1 MLGWIILISIIS
13 IIFIFIVHHL
23 LVFFKTTLTVPRVKD
38 LVNCPTQKYQDIYN
52 TITINKHDNNYNNYN
67 DNNDNNNTTDI
78 DMLPTEQS
86 ENMKDELKSFLK
98 KQLKKDDDVYPSGD
112 TMGYA
117 SY

>member
-1 MLGWIILISIIS
+1 MLGWIIQISIIS

-52 TITINKHDNNYNNYN
+52 TITIHKHDN
-67 DNNDNNNTTDI
+67 DIDNNTTDI

-98 KQLKKDDDVYPSGD
+98 KQLKKDDDFYPSGD

>member
-1 MLGWIILISIIS
+1 
-13 IIFIFIVHHL
+13 L

-52 TITINKHDNNYNNYN
+52 TITINKHDNDN
-67 DNNDNNNTTDI
+67 DNNTTDI

>member
-1 MLGWIILISIIS
+1 MLGWIIQISIIS

-52 TITINKHDNNYNNYN
+52 TITVHKHDN
-67 DNNDNNNTTDI
+67 DINNTTDI

-98 KQLKKDDDVYPSGD
+98 KQLKKDDDFYPSGD
-112 TMGYA
+112 TMSYA

>member
-1 MLGWIILISIIS
+1 MLGWIIQISIIS

-52 TITINKHDNNYNNYN
+52 TITINKHDNDN
-67 DNNDNNNTTDI
+67 DNNTTDI